1 MSTPLTERELK
12 RSSATLLVLA
22 LVDETPRHG
31 YDIGKLIE
39 QRSGGKIA
47 FQMASLYPLLEPAR
61 TRGWINGKWQD
72 KAGSGGGGFTASR
85 RKAGASWRANAA
97 SGRPSSAPSTASR
110 GCDDVAGVLAR
121 HRCGG
126 VALDLR

>member
-39 QRSGGKIA
+39 QRSNGAIA
-47 FQMASLYPLLEPAR
+47 FQMASLYPLLYRLEH
-61 TRGWINGKWQD
+61 RGWISGKWQQ
-72 KAGSGGGGFTASR
+72 KTGERRRRFYRITTEGRRILASER
-85 RKAGASWRANAA
+85 GIWQTFVGALDR
-97 SGRPSSAPSTASR
+97 
-110 GCDDVAGVLAR
+110 VAG
-121 HRCGG
+121 
-126 VALDLR
+126 LR

>member
-39 QRSGGKIA
+39 QRSNGAIA
-47 FQMASLYPLLEPAR
+47 FQMASLYPLLYRLEH
-61 TRGWINGKWQD
+61 RGWISGKWQQ
-72 KAGSGGGGFTASR
+72 KTGERRRRFYRITPEGRRILASER
-85 RKAGASWRANAA
+85 GIWQTFVGALDR
-97 SGRPSSAPSTASR
+97 
-110 GCDDVAGVLAR
+110 VAG
-121 HRCGG
+121 
-126 VALDLR
+126 LR

>member
-39 QRSGGKIA
+39 QRSNGAIA
-47 FQMASLYPLLEPAR
+47 FQMASFYPLLYRLER
-61 TRGWINGKWQD
+61 RGWISGKWQQG
-72 KAGSGGGGFTASR
+72 AGERRRRYYRITPAGRKVLASER
-85 RKAGASWRANAA
+85 GLWQTFVGALDR
-97 SGRPSSAPSTASR
+97 
-110 GCDDVAGVLAR
+110 VAG
-121 HRCGG
+121 
-126 VALDLR
+126 LR